1 VTVPSATAKAEERRA
16 AELDQLGKALRRV
29 LANVRRLR
37 GQQAHLGAQEIS
49 HAQFE
54 LLIELLERGR
64 LPVGELAAVA
74 QLTPST
80 VTGMLD
86 HLVAC
91 GHVARSRAEQDRR
104 VVVCELTAQGR
115 REIEAH
121 KAAKQAH
128 WESALANIPSED
140 LRAATR
146 VLTRVSSFF
155 EEATT
160 YGKDGVPEN
169 GSLSGRTGSR
179 DARTAPPSLASP

>member
-1 VTVPSATAKAEERRA
+1 MASATAKTEERRA
-16 AELDQLGKALRRV
+16 AELERLGKALRRV

-37 GQQAHLGAQEIS
+37 GQQAHLGGEDIS

-74 QLTPST
+74 QLTPAT

-91 GHVARSRAEQDRR
+91 GHVVRSRAEHDRR
-104 VVVCELTAQGR
+104 VVVCELTAQGQ
-115 REIEAH
+115 REIAAH
-121 KAAKQAH
+121 KSAKQAQ

-146 VLTRVSSFF
+146 VLTCVSSFF
-155 EEATT
+155 EEALI
-160 YGKDGVPEN
+160 DSEHGVREN
-169 GSLSGRTGSR
+169 GSAR
-179 DARTAPPSLASP
+179 ARTPPRSLASS

>member
-1 VTVPSATAKAEERRA
+1 MASATAKAEERRA
-16 AELDQLGKALRRV
+16 GELDQLGRALRRL

-37 GQQAHLGAQEIS
+37 GQQAHLGGQQIS

-74 QLTPST
+74 QLTPAT

-86 HLVAC
+86 HLVRC
-91 GHVARSRAEQDRR
+91 GHVARSRAEHDRR

-115 REIEAH
+115 REITAH
-121 KAAKQAH
+121 KAAKQAR

-140 LRAATR
+140 LQAATR
-146 VLTRVSSFF
+146 VLTSVSAFF
-155 EEATT
+155 EEAATP
-160 YGKDGVPEN
+160 GEDGAAEN
-169 GSLSGRTGSR
+169 GSRRPRAARPSVASR
-179 DARTAPPSLASP
+179 